1 MAALK
6 DVSKVVEELEQR
18 VRRLD
23 EEVARGGADLLQVIG
38 LADEVAEFADSLA
51 STFAKIDEALRTR
64 LEDARAGADGGG
76 KKRQTRRPSAGRRAA
91 RPATAEDE
99 PTKSDLLEQA
109 KEAAIPG
116 RSSMTKD
123 ELAEAVESHEQ
134 LTKDELLERAKA
146 AGITGRSDMSK
157 RQLIEAL
164 REEASA
170 SREDLVER
178 AKEADIPGRSDM
190 SKDELRQALQST

>member
-23 EEVARGGADLLQVIG
+23 EEVARGGTDDLVQVIG

-51 STFAKIDEALRTR
+51 STFAQIDEALSRR
-64 LEDARAGADGGG
+64 LEDARAGA

-91 RPATAEDE
+91 RPATADAEDE

-164 REEASA
+164 RKEASV
-170 SREDLVER
+170 SKEDLVER

>member
-1 MAALK
+1 MAALE

-23 EEVARGGADLLQVIG
+23 EEVSRGGADLVQVIG

-51 STFAKIDEALRTR
+51 STFADVDEALSSR
-64 LEDARAGADGGG
+64 LADSRAGG
-76 KKRQTRRPSAGRRAA
+76 KKRQTRRPPAGRRAA
-91 RPATAEDE
+91 RPATGEDE
-99 PTKSDLLEQA
+99 PTKAVLLEQA

-146 AGITGRSDMSK
+146 AGIQGRSDMSK

-164 REEASA
+164 RKEASV
-170 SREDLVER
+170 SREELVER

-190 SKDELRQALQST
+190 SKDELRQALQSN

>member
-6 DVSKVVEELEQR
+6 DVSNVAEELEQR

-23 EEVARGGADLLQVIG
+23 EEVARGGADLAQVVG

-51 STFAKIDEALRTR
+51 STFAEIDEVLSRS
-64 LEDARAGADGGG
+64 LEDAGAGA
-76 KKRQTRRPSAGRRAA
+76 KKRQARRPSAGRRAA
-91 RPATAEDE
+91 RPATAEAEDK

-116 RSSMTKD
+116 RSEMSKD
-123 ELAEAVESHEQ
+123 QLAEVVESHEQ

-146 AGITGRSDMSK
+146 AGIQGRSEMSK

-164 REEASA
+164 REEASV
-170 SREDLVER
+170 SKDELVER
-178 AKEADIPGRSDM
+178 AREADIPGRSDM
-190 SKDELRQALQST
+190 SKDELRQALQSN